1 MPQAPP
7 TAAGPSPTSLLSR
20 FLNEHLPLQVLET
33 QGPQDPSPSLTP
45 GILMGQ
51 PGLSNVTR
59 QRYPEQRWGRL
70 QWTVRRAR
78 ERTLSTLRGKP
89 GDVSEMRP
97 LELQPEK

>member
-59 QRYPEQRWGRL
+59 QRYPEQRWGPPAVDGS
-70 QWTVRRAR
+70 QSPGEDAVDSTGEAGRRF
-78 ERTLSTLRGKP
+78 
-89 GDVSEMRP
+89 GDEAP
-97 LELQPEK
+97 